1 MYGTTSLCMH
11 NRYKP
16 TYHNRRNT
24 SIDVISLVSHLK
36 LQGLLLFPVADIT
49 LLTASFKSSGILQVT
64 AQKEH
69 WENEVTEKAQEH
81 CMTSCFQATLWWQQL
96 LLLLHLM
103 WECLYGWTLPN
114 QCNFLSTNF
123 LFGFGNCSHNN
134 DNAKSSY
141 LQFFFRKKEHYSS
154 FTYGGTNR
162 RKSKCQ
168 VSCITKQNIVL
179 IAVVQAHWF
188 DENKWKL

>member
-36 LQGLLLFPVADIT
+36 FQGLLLFSVADIT
-49 LLTASFKSSGILQVT
+49 LLTAPFKSSGILQVI

-69 WENEVTEKAQEH
+69 WENKSDRESKGTLHDLLFSGYILVAGVTA
-81 CMTSCFQATLWWQQL
+81 
-96 LLLLHLM
+96 LHLM
-103 WECLYGWTLPN
+103 WKCLYGWTLPN
-114 QCNFLSTNF
+114 QYNFLSTNL
-123 LFGFGNCSHNN
+123 LFGFGNCSHND

-141 LQFFFRKKEHYSS
+141 LQFFIRKKDHYSS

-168 VSCITKQNIVL
+168 VGCITKQNIVF
-179 IAVVQAHWF
+179 IAVVQPHWF
-188 DENKWKL
+188 GENKWKL